1 MADGFSARYGD
12 LLYGSYDCVDR
23 IVLNAYYPLGY
34 NPGGFRTW
42 WRRLHGDDE
51 QLDNAHLMRM
61 AGRFARR
68 VRASAA
74 AHGIPVIDC
83 KRGERKHEIAEEYLA
98 THRVD
103 RGVFLIFVARAVA
116 PVWEVTRSTGGVLCN
131 LVKKRAFVNHYSFH
145 ILDPEWGHMTIKMSG
160 HPPFGAQVILNGHE
174 YVAAAARAGGVGYVK
189 EGNCFT
195 RIADP
200 AGLAQIADTLSQ
212 PATIGRLAQVID
224 RWIYTACLCFGLDL
238 AEQARCGFGYGYS
251 VYQAEYSRNL
261 LFTIGA
267 QMDRV
272 FDRIVDRTR
281 SRLDVPILRT
291 LFGAKQRP
299 GRNGTPD
306 LSLKLAAVI
315 ETPRFDLTLFKLH
328 FGNLTLKA
336 YTKGEHVLR
345 FEAIVHNTKA
355 LRCGRVLDN
364 FPIIIGRLAGM
375 VDRFTT
381 TLDCVDTTFIADG
394 LLDRLPAPAQLGA
407 TRVGGVDLNKPRIR
421 GRARRGPRPV
431 SDIRRIHRRRVHRQG
446 PRDDRATPA
455 TPSGKPPT
463 TCANSAAN
471 SWSPNPAGPA
481 ATTSTRAPRAPSPPC
496 SPCAS
501 TSSAPILAGVRSPR
515 MGRKPI
521 TWTSVDRDYEKIR
534 IDMQTLFQRPG
545 HPRRRIDNILSIGVS

>member
-1 MADGFSARYGD
+1 VVAEDGFSERYGD
-12 LLYGSYDCVDR
+12 LLYGGYDCVDR
-23 IVLNAYYPLGY
+23 VVLNAYHTLGY

-42 WRRLHGDDE
+42 WRRLHGNDDE

-83 KRGERKHEIAEEYLA
+83 KRGERKHQIAEEYLA
-98 THRVD
+98 EHTVD
-103 RGVFLIFVARAVA
+103 RGVFLILVARAVA
-116 PVWEVTRSTGGVLCN
+116 PVWEVTRSAGGVLVN
-131 LVKKRAFVNHYSFH
+131 LAKKRSFVNHYSFH

-174 YVAAAARAGGVGYVK
+174 YVAAAARAGGIGFVK

-200 AGLAQIADTLSQ
+200 TALARIADTLSQ
-212 PATIGRLAQVID
+212 PATIGRLAQVCD
-224 RWIYTACLCFGLDL
+224 RWIYTACLCFGLDVD
-238 AEQARCGFGYGYS
+238 EQARSGFGYGYS

-272 FDRIVDRTR
+272 FDRVVDRTR

-315 ETPRFDLTLFKLH
+315 ETPRFDLTLFKVH

-336 YTKGEHVLR
+336 YTKGEHALR
-345 FEAIVHNTKA
+345 FEAVVHNTRA

-364 FPIIIGRLAGM
+364 FPTIIGKLAAM

-381 TLDCVDTTFIADG
+381 TLDCVDHTFIGDD
-394 LLDRLPAPAQLGA
+394 LLDRLPAPAQVGA

-421 GRARRGPRPV
+421 AVLSAVLALSAASGGFTVAALTAKVHAMTGHTGYTIRQAAYDLRKLRGKDLIAKPGRTRRYHL
-431 SDIRRIHRRRVHRQG
+431 D
-446 PRDDRATPA
+446 
-455 TPSGKPPT
+455 PPT
-463 TCANSAAN
+463 AGTIAALL
-471 SWSPNPAGPA
+471 
-481 ATTSTRAPRAPSPPC
+481 TLREQVI
-496 SPCAS
+496 
-501 TSSAPILAGVRSPR
+501 APILAGVRSPR
-515 MGRKPI
+515 RGRKPA
-521 TWTSVDRDYEKIR
+521 TWTGVDRDYEKIR
-534 IDMQTLFQRPG
+534 IDMQTLFHDLGIRAAG
-545 HPRRRIDNILSIGVS
+545 

>member
-1 MADGFSARYGD
+1 MAPSTVHLVFGYISSMFAAAVVDRLIGSTPCTGIRLPDIPRTEYFIPTAEQVHALAEAIMPRYRAAVLLAAGTGLRPGEVTVWNDDTSTSCAGGACRAAGGEAGRQSGPARFRDVARNRWPLAGQLMGTCRGGRRVQRSAYGD

-23 IVLNAYYPLGY
+23 IVLNAYYPLGH

-42 WRRLHGDDE
+42 WRRLHGDDA

-145 ILDPEWGHMTIKMSG
+145 ILDPEWGHLTIKMSG

-174 YVAAAARAGGVGYVK
+174 YVAAAARAGGIGYVK

-238 AEQARCGFGYGYS
+238 AEQAPLR
-251 VYQAEYSRNL
+251 VRLRL
-261 LFTIGA
+261 LGLSGRVQPQPA
-267 QMDRV
+267 VHHRRPDGPGVRPDR
-272 FDRIVDRTR
+272 RPHP
-281 SRLDVPILRT
+281 VP
-291 LFGAKQRP
+291 A
-299 GRNGTPD
+299 GRADPADPVRRQT
-306 LSLKLAAVI
+306 
-315 ETPRFDLTLFKLH
+315 TPRPQRH
-328 FGNLTLKA
+328 
-336 YTKGEHVLR
+336 
-345 FEAIVHNTKA
+345 
-355 LRCGRVLDN
+355 
-364 FPIIIGRLAGM
+364 
-375 VDRFTT
+375 
-381 TLDCVDTTFIADG
+381 
-394 LLDRLPAPAQLGA
+394 
-407 TRVGGVDLNKPRIR
+407 
-421 GRARRGPRPV
+421 PRPV
-431 SDIRRIHRRRVHRQG
+431 TAS
-446 PRDDRATPA
+446 
-455 TPSGKPPT
+455 
-463 TCANSAAN
+463 
-471 SWSPNPAGPA
+471 
-481 ATTSTRAPRAPSPPC
+481 SPP
-496 SPCAS
+496 
-501 TSSAPILAGVRSPR
+501 
-515 MGRKPI
+515 
-521 TWTSVDRDYEKIR
+521 
-534 IDMQTLFQRPG
+534 
-545 HPRRRIDNILSIGVS
+545 

>member
-1 MADGFSARYGD
+1 VADGFSERYGD

-23 IVLNAYYPLGY
+23 IVLNAYHPMGY
-34 NPGGFRTW
+34 QPGGFRTW
-42 WRRLHGDDE
+42 WRQLHGNDE

-68 VRASAA
+68 VRASAH

-83 KRGERKHEIAEEYLA
+83 KRGERKHQIAEDYLA
-98 THRVD
+98 EHTVD
-103 RGVFLIFVARAVA
+103 RGVFLILVARAVA
-116 PVWEVTRSTGGVLCN
+116 PVWEATRSAGGVLCN
-131 LVKKRAFVNHYSFH
+131 LTKKRAFVNHYSFH

-160 HPPFGAQVILNGHE
+160 HPPFGAQIILNGHE
-174 YVAAAARAGGVGYVK
+174 YVAATACASGIRYVK

-200 AGLAQIADTLSQ
+200 AALAQIADTLSQ
-212 PATIGRLAQVID
+212 PATIGRLTQVCD
-224 RWIYTACLCFGLDL
+224 RWIYTACLCFGLDID
-238 AEQARCGFGYGYS
+238 EQQRSRFGYGYS

-267 QMDRV
+267 QLDKV
-272 FDRIVDRTR
+272 FDRVVDRTR

-345 FEAIVHNTKA
+345 FEAVVHNTRA

-364 FPIIIGRLAGM
+364 FPTIIDKLAGM

-381 TLDCVDTTFIADG
+381 TLDCVDHTFIGDD
-394 LLDRLPAPAQLGA
+394 LLDRLPTPTQLGA
-407 TRVGGVDLNKPRIR
+407 THVGGIDLNKPRIR
-421 GRARRGPRPV
+421 AALSAVLALSVTSGGFTVAEFTTKVHAMTGNVGYTIRQAAYDLRKLRGKELIAKPGRTRRY
-431 SDIRRIHRRRVHRQG
+431 HL
-446 PRDDRATPA
+446 TPQNA
-455 TPSGKPPT
+455 GTI
-463 TCANSAAN
+463 AALLTLREHVI
-471 SWSPNPAGPA
+471 G
-481 ATTSTRAPRAPSPPC
+481 
-496 SPCAS
+496 
-501 TSSAPILAGVRSPR
+501 PILAGVRSPR
-515 MGRKPI
+515 LGRKPI
-521 TWTSVDRDYEKIR
+521 TWTAVDRDYEKIR
-534 IDMQTLFQRPG
+534 IDMQTLMRDLGIQAAA
-545 HPRRRIDNILSIGVS
+545 

>member
-23 IVLNAYYPLGY
+23 IVLNAYFSLDH
-34 NPGGFRTW
+34 NLGGFRVW
-42 WRRLHGDDE
+42 WRRLHGDSDE
-51 QLDNAHLMRM
+51 QLDNTHLMRM

-68 VRASAA
+68 VRAWAN
-74 AHGIPVIDC
+74 AHQVPVIDC
-83 KRGERKHEIAEEYLA
+83 KRGERKHQLAEEYLA
-98 THRVD
+98 THTVG
-103 RGVFLIFVARAVA
+103 RGVFLILVARASA
-116 PVWEVTRSTGGVLCN
+116 AVWEVTRSSSGVIVN
-131 LVKKRAFVNHYSFH
+131 LAKKMAFVNHYSFH
-145 ILDPEWGHMTIKMSG
+145 IMDPQWGHVTIKMSG

-174 YVAAAARAGGVGYVK
+174 YVAAAARAARIGFVK

-200 AGLAQIADTLSQ
+200 TGLAHIADTLSQ
-212 PATIGRLAQVID
+212 PATIGRLTQVCD
-224 RWIYTACLCFGLDL
+224 RWIYTACLCFGLDVD
-238 AEQARCGFGYGYS
+238 EQERSGFGYGYS
-251 VYQAEYSRNL
+251 VYQAKYSRNL

-272 FDRIVDRTR
+272 FDRVVDRTR

-306 LSLKLAAVI
+306 LSLRLAAVI

-336 YTKGEHVLR
+336 STKGEHVPR
-345 FEAIVHNTKA
+345 FEAVVHTPRA

-364 FPIIIGRLAGM
+364 SPTIIAPLAAM
-375 VDRFTT
+375 VDRFCT
-381 TLDCVDTTFIADG
+381 TLDCVDVTFIGDD
-394 LLDRLPAPAQLGA
+394 LLDRLPTPAQIGA

-421 GRARRGPRPV
+421 AALSAVLALSPGSGGFTVAEFTAKVHTMTGHTGYTIRQAAYDLRKLPGKDLITKPGRTRRYHLEPQNAGT
-431 SDIRRIHRRRVHRQG
+431 I
-446 PRDDRATPA
+446 
-455 TPSGKPPT
+455 
-463 TCANSAAN
+463 AALL
-471 SWSPNPAGPA
+471 AL
-481 ATTSTRAPRAPSPPC
+481 REQVI
-496 SPCAS
+496 
-501 TSSAPILAGVRSPR
+501 APILAGVRSPR

-534 IDMQTLFQRPG
+534 IDMHTLFQDLGIRAAG
-545 HPRRRIDNILSIGVS
+545 

>member
-1 MADGFSARYGD
+1 MVGDGFSARYGD

-23 IVLNAYYPLGY
+23 IVLNAYYPLGH

-42 WRRLHGDDE
+42 WRRLHGDDD

-68 VRASAA
+68 VRASAG

-83 KRGERKHEIAEEYLA
+83 GRGERKHEIAEEYLA
-98 THRVD
+98 AHEVE
-103 RGVFLIFVARAVA
+103 RGVFLILVARAVA
-116 PVWEVTRSTGGVLCN
+116 PVWEVARTPGGKIAN
-131 LVKKRAFVNHYSFH
+131 LAKKRSFVNHYSFH
-145 ILDPEWGHMTIKMSG
+145 IMDPQWGHMTIKMSG

-174 YVAAAARAGGVGYVK
+174 YVVATARAAGIGFVK
-189 EGNCFT
+189 DGNCFT

-200 AGLAQIADTLSQ
+200 AALAQVADTLSQ
-212 PATIGRLAQVID
+212 PATIGRLTQVCD
-224 RWIYTACLCFGLDL
+224 RWIYTACLCFGLGV
-238 AEQARCGFGYGYS
+238 AEQARSGFGYGYS

-261 LFTIGA
+261 LFTVGA

-272 FDRIVDRTR
+272 FDRVVDRTR

-299 GRNGTPD
+299 GRYGTND
-306 LSLKLAAVI
+306 LSLRLAAVI

-345 FEAIVHNTKA
+345 FEAVVHNTRA

-364 FPIIIGRLAGM
+364 FPTIIGKLAAM

-381 TLDCVDTTFIADG
+381 TLDCVDHTFIGGD
-394 LLDRLPAPAQLGA
+394 LLDRLPAPTRIGA

-421 GRARRGPRPV
+421 AALSAVLALSAASGGFTVAEFITKTHAMTGNTGYT
-431 SDIRRIHRRRVHRQG
+431 IRQG
-446 PRDDRATPA
+446 AYDLRKLRGKELIVKPGQTRRYHLTPQNA
-455 TPSGKPPT
+455 GTI
-463 TCANSAAN
+463 AALLTLREHVI
-471 SWSPNPAGPA
+471 G
-481 ATTSTRAPRAPSPPC
+481 
-496 SPCAS
+496 
-501 TSSAPILAGVRSPR
+501 PILAGVRSPR
-515 MGRKPI
+515 RGRKPI

-534 IDMQTLFQRPG
+534 IDMQTLFTDLG
-545 HPRRRIDNILSIGVS
+545 ICAAA

>member
-1 MADGFSARYGD
+1 VAEDGFSERYGD

-23 IVLNAYYPLGY
+23 IVLNAYHTLGY

-42 WRRLHGDDE
+42 WRRLHGDDG

-74 AHGIPVIDC
+74 AHAIPVIDC

-98 THRVD
+98 EHTVD
-103 RGVFLIFVARAVA
+103 RGVFLILVARAVA
-116 PVWEVTRSTGGVLCN
+116 PVWEVTRSAGGVLVN
-131 LVKKRAFVNHYSFH
+131 LAKKRAFVNHYSFH

-174 YVAAAARAGGVGYVK
+174 YVAAAARATGVRFVK

-195 RIADP
+195 RLADP
-200 AGLAQIADTLSQ
+200 AALAHIADTLSQ
-212 PATIGRLAQVID
+212 PATIGRLTQVCD

-238 AEQARCGFGYGYS
+238 AEQARSGFTYGYS

-267 QMDRV
+267 QMDKV
-272 FDRIVDRTR
+272 FDRVVDRTR

-299 GRNGTPD
+299 GRNCTPD

-315 ETPRFDLTLFKLH
+315 ETPRYDLTLFKVH

-336 YTKGEHVLR
+336 YTKGEHALR
-345 FEAIVHNTKA
+345 FEAVVHNTRA
-355 LRCGRVLDN
+355 LRCGRVLAN
-364 FPIIIGRLAGM
+364 FPTIIGKLAGM

-381 TLDCVDTTFIADG
+381 TLDCVDHTFIADD
-394 LLDRLPAPAQLGA
+394 LLDRLPAPAQVGA

-421 GRARRGPRPV
+421 AALSAV
-431 SDIRRIHRRRVHRQG
+431 L
-446 PRDDRATPA
+446 AL
-455 TPSGKPPT
+455 
-463 TCANSAAN
+463 SAA
-471 SWSPNPAGPA
+471 SGGFTVAEFTAKVHAMTGHTGYTIRQAAYDLRKLRGKELITKPGRTRRYHLDPRTAGTIA
-481 ATTSTRAPRAPSPPC
+481 ALLTLREQVI
-496 SPCAS
+496 
-501 TSSAPILAGVRSPR
+501 APILAGVRSPR
-515 MGRKPI
+515 MGRKPA
-521 TWTSVDRDYEKIR
+521 TWTNVDRDYEKIR
-534 IDMQTLFQRPG
+534 IDMQTLFQDLGIRAAG
-545 HPRRRIDNILSIGVS
+545 

>member
-1 MADGFSARYGD
+1 VAADGFSARYGD

-23 IVLNAYYPLGY
+23 IVLNAYYPLGH

-42 WRRLHGDDE
+42 WRRLHGDDA

-212 PATIGRLAQVID
+212 PATTGRLAQVID

-238 AEQARCGFGYGYS
+238 AEQQRCGFGYGYS

-261 LFTIGA
+261 MFTIGA

-364 FPIIIGRLAGM
+364 FPRIIDRLASM

-394 LLDRLPAPAQLGA
+394 LLDRLPAPVQLGA

-421 GRARRGPRPV
+421 GALAAVLALSATSDEFTVAEFTAKVHAMTGNTGYTIRQAAYDLRKLRGKQLVTKPGRTRRYHLDPRTAGT
-431 SDIRRIHRRRVHRQG
+431 I
-446 PRDDRATPA
+446 
-455 TPSGKPPT
+455 
-463 TCANSAAN
+463 AALLTLREHVI
-471 SWSPNPAGPA
+471 G
-481 ATTSTRAPRAPSPPC
+481 
-496 SPCAS
+496 
-501 TSSAPILAGVRSPR
+501 PILAGIRSPR

-534 IDMQTLFQRPG
+534 IDMQTLFQHLG
-545 HPRRRIDNILSIGVS
+545 IQAAA